1 LKKRQEVKKYLKKYL
16 EDNYGIHYLC
26 HMKSIREKEQLAKKY
41 EKETGIRV
49 VVKSVTPTI
58 VSYEVLHSE
67 FTDEFRF
74 KPAFG
79 PQGAFFNHELDAEH
93 KLVLQT
99 LEKHKSALAEI
110 EDVTLKF
117 LIAAIKI
124 NPPVYIART
133 RDIKTDIEYFV
144 AKTFIP
150 TKGGKKKEI
159 KVYLG
164 KASDYDNDTK
174 HNEARVKGKRL
185 LRKALQEK
193 LDLE

>member
-1 LKKRQEVKKYLKKYL
+1 MKITKEKRAAIKKA
-16 EDNYGIHYLC
+16 
-26 HMKSIREKEQLAKKY
+26 EKELGTK
-41 EKETGIRV
+41 II
-49 VVKSVTPTI
+49 VKSVTPTI
-58 VSYEVLHSE
+58 VSYETLKEE
-67 FTDEFRF
+67 FTDGLRF

-79 PQGAFFNHELDAEH
+79 IGGAFFNPNLVNVLNSLLKVLDKNKTA
-93 KLVLQT
+93 
-99 LEKHKSALAEI
+99 LEEI
-110 EDVTLKF
+110 EDATLNF
-117 LIAAIKI
+117 LVAAIKE

-133 RDIKTDIEYFV
+133 RDINTDIEYFI

-174 HNEARVKGKRL
+174 NNEARVKGKRL